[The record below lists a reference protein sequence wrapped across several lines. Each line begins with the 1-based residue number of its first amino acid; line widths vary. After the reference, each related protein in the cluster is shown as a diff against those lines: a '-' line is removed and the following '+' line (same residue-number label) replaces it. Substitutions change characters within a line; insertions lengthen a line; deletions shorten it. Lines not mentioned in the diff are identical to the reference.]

1 MGITYEL
8 CKWIKSEYEAGYT
21 CEQIAEA
28 LNLNADLIKSIVS
41 H

>member
-8 CKWIKSEYEAGYT
+8 CKWIKSTYESGYS
-21 CEQIAEA
+21 CKQIAEA
-28 LNLNADLIKSIVS
+28 LNLNENLIKSIVS